1 MLGKHPFFLRNLHQI
16 YEMQAKDPH
25 IQFLL
30 DNLLLE
36 EKAQKER
43 FSAQDSGGIKSLK
56 RDGLAIHP
64 LKVTRKS
71 YGFAEYPEFSFRI
84 PASQSTDNFR
94 DGTAIEVF
102 FENETSIK
110 GILLGISGGSGD
122 VRIFAPDFPDW
133 IDDHG
138 VGIKLTPDTKTQEL
152 ITQTLQ
158 ALDAGKSA
166 DGFPFFTYFHQ
177 QNDRLL
183 PEPPSHL
190 VEKNEL
196 LNESQQEAL
205 AKINGSEPIV
215 IVHGPP
221 GTGKTTTLVEAI
233 ASLVRNGENVLVTAP
248 SNAAVDHITLQLIRK
263 GIKALRVGNQTKI
276 SAELLPYTL
285 EGKLAT
291 GREQKQLKK
300 MRIQAEEYRKMA
312 HQYKRHFGKD
322 DRDQRKLLLQEVKN
336 IRKEIRA
343 LQDFSAEKWMLES
356 QVICGTPVGLNDKA
370 LQKVEFTTLVIDEAG
385 QCLESLAWVAFK
397 NVQRLVLA
405 GDHLQLPP
413 TVISEQAMK
422 NGYNKSFLE
431 VVLEKHPVK
440 CLLRK
445 QYRMR
450 QAIVDFPNAYFY
462 EGKLETPENLK
473 NVGIH
478 LQFYDTAG
486 TGFQEEQAVENGSL
500 SNMGELEM
508 IEKLI
513 DKHQLKLEKCAL
525 ITPYSGQVAAA
536 KERFPATFRISTVDS
551 FQGQECE
558 TVFISLV
565 RSNDNNNLGFL
576 KDYRRMNV
584 AMTRA
589 KEQLFVIG
597 DSVTFGNDP
606 FFGAF
611 LSHLEATGCYGSA
624 WELMD

>member
-1 MLGKHPFFLRNLHQI
+1 MH
-16 YEMQAKDPH
+16 AKDPH

-36 EKAQKER
+36 EKAQVER
-43 FSAQDSGGIKSLK
+43 FSAKDSGGIKSLK

-64 LKVTRKS
+64 IKITRKG
-71 YGFAEYPEFSFRI
+71 YGFAEYPEFSFRV
-84 PASQSTDNFR
+84 PASQQTDNFR

-102 FENETSIK
+102 YENETSIK
-110 GILLGISGGSGD
+110 GILLGINGGSGE
-122 VRIFAPDFPDW
+122 VRLYAPDFPDW
-133 IDDHG
+133 IEDHG

-152 ITQTLQ
+152 VTSVLQ
-158 ALDAGKSA
+158 SLDNGKSA
-166 DGFPFFTYFHQ
+166 EAFPFFAYVHQ
-177 QNDRLL
+177 NNADLL
-183 PEPPSHL
+183 PEPKQYA
-190 VEKNEL
+190 VEINEK

-205 AKINGSEPIV
+205 AKINGNEPIV

-221 GTGKTTTLVEAI
+221 GTGKTTTLVASII
-233 ASLVRNGENVLVTAP
+233 ALVKNGEKVLVCAP
-248 SNAAVDHITLQLIRK
+248 SNAATDHIALQLIK
-263 GIKALRVGNQTKI
+263 EGVSMLRIGNQTKM
-276 SAELLPYTL
+276 SSELLPHTI
-285 EGKLAT
+285 EGKMAF
-291 GREQKQLKK
+291 GNEQKQLKK

-322 DRDQRKLLLQEVKN
+322 DRDQRKLLMQEVKN

-343 LQDFSAEKWMLES
+343 LQDFYTEKWISET
-356 QVICGTPVGLNDKA
+356 QVICGTPVGLNDKS
-370 LQKVEFTTLVIDEAG
+370 LQKMEFNTLVIDEAG
-385 QCLESLAWVAFK
+385 QCLESFAWVAVK
-397 NVQRLVLA
+397 HVQRLVLA

-413 TVISEQAMK
+413 TVISEQAIRQ
-422 NGYNKSFLE
+422 GYNKSFLE
-431 VVLEKHPVK
+431 VMLEKHPHK
-440 CLLRK
+440 YLLRT

-462 EGKLETPENLK
+462 EGKLETPDNLK
-473 NVGIH
+473 NVGVH

-486 TGFQEEQAVENGSL
+486 TGFQEVQAAESGSI
-500 SNMGELEM
+500 SNLGELEM

-513 DKHQLKLEKCAL
+513 QKNQLNLEKCAL

-536 KERFPATFRISTVDS
+536 KERFPATLRISTVDS

-558 TVFISLV
+558 TVIISLV
-565 RSNDNNNLGFL
+565 RSNDENKLGFL

-589 KEQLFVIG
+589 KERLIVVG

-611 LSHLEATGCYGSA
+611 LNHLETMGCYGSA